1 MKKTIS
7 LILSIIMLATCF
19 ATMVHAKEDTTL
31 KFNEDG
37 KFTILNISDIQD
49 GYPLNPI
56 AKITS
61 KELLI
66 W

>member
-19 ATMVHAKEDTTL
+19 TTLVYAKEDTTL
-31 KFNEDG
+31 KFNDDG

-49 GYPLNPI
+49 GYP
-56 AKITS
+56 
-61 KELLI
+61 
-66 W
+66 